1 MNDMNQ
7 SPSELDDDDMPS
19 EYHFTGN
26 GERGKFSKALRE
38 HGYSITI
45 HHEDGTSTTS
55 YVSPEEVME
64 RQRQREQMKQ
74 AAAKQNLITDRAPT
88 P

>member
-19 EYHFTGN
+19 EYNFTGN
-26 GERGKFSKALRE
+26 GVRGKFAKALQE

-55 YVSPEEVME
+55 YVSPEEVIE
-64 RQRQREQMKQ
+64 QQRQRDRLKQ
-74 AAAKQNLITDRAPT
+74 DLAD
-88 P
+88 